1 MHSFFLHLSIADW
14 VNDAVQSFVTRYGD
28 SFHQFSIVLLR
39 YVLVPLEGGL
49 RAVPPW
55 LILLA
60 VGAVT
65 WNATRRLSVA
75 GFFMLLL
82 YAIGCFG
89 LWEKLMQTLAL
100 MLVATV
106 LSVSLGVPLGILTSR
121 SAWLRRVLLPTLDV
135 MQTLPSFVYLIPVLM
150 LFGLGKVPAILA
162 TIIYALPPLIRLTDL
177 GIRHVDS
184 EVVEAARAFGTTRWQ
199 LLVNVQMPLARPS
212 IMAGINQTT
221 MMALS
226 MVVIASM
233 IGSRGLGED
242 VLAGIQT
249 LDVGKG
255 TQAGIAI
262 VILAIVIDRISQGYG
277 QDRRTR
283 RLIAQRRKA
292 KAASRIPY
300 RASSTNTEETSS
312 AEDGLETR
320 TAR

>member
-28 SFHQFSIVLLR
+28 SFHQFSIALLR
-39 YVLVPLEGGL
+39 YVLVPLEGAL
-49 RAVPPW
+49 RALPPW

-65 WNATRRLSVA
+65 WNATRRLSIA

-177 GIRHVDS
+177 GIRHVDA

-277 QDRRTR
+277 QDRRAR
-283 RLIAQRRKA
+283 RVLAQRRKA
-292 KAASRIPY
+292 RAASRIPY
-300 RASSTNTEETSS
+300 RVSS
-312 AEDGLETR
+312 ANTDDTSAAESGLETR
-320 TAR
+320 TAK